1 MKKFFIAFLGSLAGI
16 WFSLFIAFVG
26 FTIIIAAAAAS
37 SIGSKTVSEIKN
49 NSYLNISMS
58 GAINER
64 PGMVKPIEV
73 LQGIDKELLGLN
85 EIVGAI
91 RSAATDDCISGI
103 FIDCK
108 GSSAGLAQ
116 RQAILEAL
124 KEFKGTAPEKWIY
137 AYADAYTQGDYY
149 VA

>member
-73 LQGIDKELLGLN
+73 LQGIDKELLGL
-85 EIVGAI
+85 
-91 RSAATDDCISGI
+91 
-103 FIDCK
+103 
-108 GSSAGLAQ
+108 
-116 RQAILEAL
+116 
-124 KEFKGTAPEKWIY
+124 
-137 AYADAYTQGDYY
+137 
-149 VA
+149 